1 VVSSALERVADCYTS
16 TLDCFK
22 RTSTVD
28 ALLSMSGCSIA
39 DDSTSEELL
48 WRSIATSKEYNININ
63 DVKVQPAA

>member
-1 VVSSALERVADCYTS
+1 
-16 TLDCFK
+16 
-22 RTSTVD
+22 
-28 ALLSMSGCSIA
+28 MSGCSIA